1 MKHLLFAVIT
11 GASLRRVGALSGC
24 VPLVVGAAVAAPR
37 WLRPIAVRSGAQTDD
52 EAIELKIANHIGTG
66 YGDRVHVNVTSYNG
80 IVLLTGEVPTPDIVA
95 SIGDIARTTAK
106 VRVVHNEI
114 VVAAASPLGS
124 RTNDSYITS
133 KVKTRF
139 VETNK
144 FSATH
149 VKVVT
154 DRAGRLPD
162 GTCQARRSRRRGA
175 DRQHDGRRRCASS
188 SCSSRSARRFRASR
202 ARWRPTPVL
211 FPSRATRRRS
221 PRRQRAG
228 AHRRIASA
236 ARRSPTACSIC
247 CISATSRISSRRRR
261 SAHRSSSP

>member
-11 GASLRRVGALSGC
+11 GVMAASALSGC
-24 VPLVVGAAVAAPR
+24 VPLVVGAAVGGTALVATDR
-37 WLRPIAVRSGAQTDD
+37 RSVGAQTDD
-52 EAIELKIANHIGTG
+52 EAIELKIANQIGTG

-95 SIGDIARTTAK
+95 SIGDVARTTAK

-124 RTNDSYITS
+124 RSNDSYITS

-139 VETNK
+139 VEKNK

-154 DRAGRLPD
+154 DRQVVYLMGLVKRD
-162 GTCQARRSRRRGA
+162 EA
-175 DRQHDGRRRCASS
+175 DNAAQ
-188 SCSSRSARRFRASR
+188 
-202 ARWRPTPVL
+202 
-211 FPSRATRRRS
+211 
-221 PRRQRAG
+221 
-228 AHRRIASA
+228 IASTTEGVL
-236 ARRSPTACSIC
+236 RVVKLFEP
-247 CISATSRISSRRRR
+247 IS
-261 SAHRSSSP
+261 